1 MTRRRKGFTM
11 VELMV
16 VVLIVGIL
24 AAVAV
29 PLMSG
34 RIDSSK
40 WSEGKAA
47 MGTIASALRVYA
59 AEKGGFATAPLLTD
73 IGFKPGDLN
82 GTYFSDGDYA
92 ITSASAAG
100 GQVDFVIT
108 CTANPGGRTPGAP
121 TSPPSM
127 TLTSAARRGHSVRG
141 AAARERVVRHPG
153 RRALR
158 PDRPEVLRNQLTGA
172 PSPTCET
179 PPG

>member
-1 MTRRRKGFTM
+1 MTRRSGKGFTM

-47 MGTIASALRVYA
+47 MGTIASALRTYA
-59 AEKGGFATAPLLTD
+59 AEKGSFAAAPTLAE
-73 IGFKPGDLN
+73 IGFTDADLD
-82 GTYFSDGDYA
+82 GTYFSHGDYA

-127 TLTSAARRGHSVRG
+127 TLTCDSGNSYVA
-141 AAARERVVRHPG
+141 
-153 RRALR
+153 
-158 PDRPEVLRNQLTGA
+158 TFA
-172 PSPTCET
+172 P
-179 PPG
+179 

>member
-1 MTRRRKGFTM
+1 MTRRSGKGFTM

-47 MGTIASALRVYA
+47 MGTIASALRTYA
-59 AEKGGFATAPLLTD
+59 AEKGSFAAPPSLAE
-73 IGFKPGDLN
+73 IGFTNADLD
-82 GTYFSDGDYA
+82 GTYFSHEAYA
-92 ITSASAAG
+92 ITSAAAAG
-100 GQVDFVIT
+100 GQVSFVIT
-108 CTANPGGRTPGAP
+108 CTAADSTRTGAP

-127 TLTSAARRGHSVRG
+127 TLTCDAGNSYVA
-141 AAARERVVRHPG
+141 
-153 RRALR
+153 
-158 PDRPEVLRNQLTGA
+158 TFA
-172 PSPTCET
+172 P
-179 PPG
+179 